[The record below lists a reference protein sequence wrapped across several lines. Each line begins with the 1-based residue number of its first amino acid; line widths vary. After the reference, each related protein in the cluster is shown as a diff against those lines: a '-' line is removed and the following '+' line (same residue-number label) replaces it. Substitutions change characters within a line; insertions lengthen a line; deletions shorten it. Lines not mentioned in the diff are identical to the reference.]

1 MKAGGQACREKQ
13 TDMKVGDMQ
22 TERQKWRYRER
33 HAGRETEMKLGRPSL
48 QLCGQT
54 DKENEGLTTET
65 KTKRTK
71 ASLQTHRQ

>member
-1 MKAGGQACREKQ
+1 
-13 TDMKVGDMQ
+13 MQ

-71 ASLQTHRQ
+71 ASLQTHTDKENKGLTIAARMLAVISM